1 MTKQIQWG
9 IIGCGDVTE
18 VKSGPAFNKVAGSKL
33 VAVMRRNGEKARDY
47 ALRHG
52 VPKWYDDAAS
62 LINDP
67 EVNAVY
73 VATPPGSH
81 MEYTLMAAAA
91 GKPVYVEKPMALD
104 YHECKQMI
112 RACASQDV
120 PLFVAYYRRCLP
132 NFVKI
137 KQLLD
142 DKIIGEVRFANVQLY
157 FPPIQADENNLPWR
171 LDPAISGGG
180 LFYDLAS
187 HQLDLLDYFFGP
199 VSSAKGQVA
208 NQAKLYPAEDLVCAS
223 LAFSSGILGSGI
235 WCFTVAQKDRLDR
248 GEIVGSKGKI
258 TFSFF
263 DLDVPVMVETDTGA
277 QVLSFPMP
285 QHVQQPLIQTIVDE
299 LQGTGKSPSTGS
311 SAARTARVMDEIML
325 GWKSR
330 NNGR

>member
-1 MTKQIQWG
+1 
-9 IIGCGDVTE
+9 
-18 VKSGPAFNKVAGSKL
+18 
-33 VAVMRRNGEKARDY
+33 
-47 ALRHG
+47 
-52 VPKWYDDAAS
+52 
-62 LINDP
+62 
-67 EVNAVY
+67 
-73 VATPPGSH
+73 

-263 DLDVPVMVETDTGA
+263 DLDVPVMVETETGA
-277 QVLSFPMP
+277 QVLSFSMP

>member
-18 VKSGPAFNKVAGSKL
+18 VKSGPAFNKIAGSRL

-47 ALRHG
+47 AMRHH
-52 VPKWYDDAAS
+52 VPKWYDNAAS

-73 VATPPGSH
+73 VATPPSSH
-81 MEYTLMAAAA
+81 MEYTLLAAAA

-104 YHECKQMI
+104 YQECKQMI

-132 NFVKI
+132 NFRKI
-137 KQLLD
+137 KELLD
-142 DKIIGEVRFANVQLY
+142 TKAIGDIRFVQVQLF
-157 FPPIQADENNLPWR
+157 FPPMQPDKDNLPWR
-171 LDPAISGGG
+171 VDPVISGGG
-180 LFYDLAS
+180 LFYDLGS

-199 VSSAKGQVA
+199 INSAKGQVT
-208 NQAKLYPAEDLVCAS
+208 NQAGLYPAEDLVCAS
-223 LAFSSGILGSGI
+223 LSFSSGILGSGI
-235 WCFTVAQKDRLDR
+235 WCFTVASKDRLDR
-248 GEIVGSKGKI
+248 GEIIGSKGKI

-263 DLDVPVMVETDTGA
+263 DLDVPVTIETETGA
-277 QVLSFPMP
+277 QVLSFHMP
-285 QHVQQPLIQTIVDE
+285 EHVQQPLIQTIVEE

-311 SAARTARVMDEIML
+311 SAARTARVMDEIVL

-330 NNGR
+330 NNGK